1 MSSVFQHSLSNP
13 RVLLAHPGTQ
23 HSHLLAQEFEQN
35 GLLGEFWTGFAV
47 SAAFAS
53 FWLKS
58 QTLQCLLSKRIIRGV
73 PKAKLRIVPFNELRA
88 LASLRMGRDAQWAI
102 HRRNERFQNAV
113 RPSSVQ
119 QSNVVVGFDT
129 CSWLLAAR
137 CKEAGIPFILE
148 QTTPHPFTKADVFQY
163 LEKNFP
169 EWSTGY
175 VSKPPELIEI
185 ELQEHRLAD
194 RIVVPSSYTRSSLVE
209 HGVDP
214 SKIRQIPFGV
224 DTRLFQPGGDT
235 SMSGRRPMRF
245 IYAGQINGTKGIPVL
260 LEAWKEIPRG
270 AAELLLVGNA
280 SPVARKLISKFH
292 GVSHVAP
299 LPHAELA
306 QLLSRSDVFVFPSF
320 YEGLARVIL
329 ESMACGLP
337 VIASTASGACD
348 VVQPG
353 ENGLLIE
360 AGDVVGLTSAINQL
374 ISHPEKLPAMKKSA
388 RARAE
393 EFTWARYGGHWQDLI
408 QEVL

>member
-1 MSSVFQHSLSNP
+1 MTSALHQSLSNP

-35 GLLGEFWTGFAV
+35 GLLGEFWTGFAL
-47 SAAFAS
+47 SAEFADTFLRS
-53 FWLKS
+53 R
-58 QTLQCLLSKRIIRGV
+58 TLQSVFSKRIIRGI
-73 PKAKLRIVPFNELRA
+73 PRNKLRTVPFNELRA
-88 LASLRMGRDAQWAI
+88 LASLRLGVDAQWSI

-113 RPSSVQ
+113 RRSSLQ
-119 QSNVVVGFDT
+119 QSDVVVGFDT

-137 CKEAGIPFILE
+137 CKRAGIPFILE
-148 QTTPHPFTKADVFQY
+148 QTTPHPNTKADVFQY

-194 RIVVPSSYTRSSLVE
+194 RIVVPSTYTRRSLVE
-209 HGVDP
+209 HGADP

-224 DTRLFQPGGDT
+224 DTRLFHPGGDT

-245 IYAGQINGTKGIPVL
+245 IYAGQITGTKGIPVL

-270 AAELLLVGNA
+270 AAELFLVGNA
-280 SPVARKLISKFH
+280 SPSARKLISEFN
-292 GVSHVAP
+292 GVTHVAP
-299 LPHAELA
+299 VPHKELA
-306 QLLSRSDVFVFPSF
+306 QLLSGSDVFVFPSF

-348 VVQPG
+348 VIQPG

-360 AGDVVGLTSAINQL
+360 AGDVGGLTSAINQL

-393 EFTWARYGGHWQDLI
+393 EFTWARYGEHWQALI
-408 QEVL
+408 EEVL